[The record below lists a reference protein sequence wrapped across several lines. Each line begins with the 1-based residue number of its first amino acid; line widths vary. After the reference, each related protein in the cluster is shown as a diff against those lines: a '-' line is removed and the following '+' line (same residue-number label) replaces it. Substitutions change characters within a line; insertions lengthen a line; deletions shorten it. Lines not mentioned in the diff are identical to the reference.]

1 MEFISLELELS
12 VERLKRYLQHHP
24 ERATELTVS
33 YFEERPRVLKD
44 TAPHI
49 AVRRKRQFL
58 QRREP
63 PQWTGLGMRDKDF
76 SVLAIEH
83 KRLEADF
90 KQLQSDSIKRD
101 SASLPSFL
109 NSNRGMS

>member
-24 ERATELTVS
+24 ERAAELALS
-33 YFEERPRVLKD
+33 YFE
-44 TAPHI
+44 
-49 AVRRKRQFL
+49 
-58 QRREP
+58 
-63 PQWTGLGMRDKDF
+63 DF